1 MLKMVAGMDGCF
13 RKPNGATVNGANRRK
28 HPFPRTPTI
37 IIQIAGSFNQIPQLL
52 VMAGEFSSGVV
63 CGRQREEGGRCFN

>member
-1 MLKMVAGMDGCF
+1 MWKMVAGMDGCF

-28 HPFPRTPTI
+28 HPLPRTPTI

-52 VMAGEFSSGVV
+52 VMAGEFSGGV
-63 CGRQREEGGRCFN
+63 CGRQREKGGRYFN